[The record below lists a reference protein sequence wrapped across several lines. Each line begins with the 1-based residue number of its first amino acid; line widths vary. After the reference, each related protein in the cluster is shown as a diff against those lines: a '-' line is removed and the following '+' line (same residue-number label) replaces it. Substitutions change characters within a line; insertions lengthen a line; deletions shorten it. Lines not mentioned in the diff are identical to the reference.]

1 MKELKKRLKGLLAL
15 LLVVC
20 LFWETGVSA
29 MAGSG
34 MIAVGNASTKKLSDC
49 VGLEFSDAG
58 DGIKYGSS
66 GGYFA
71 VSYGSEDIASY
82 INLTVENSTSNGNT
96 YYNELSVKSDHEFP
110 ANYET
115 IKISS
120 ATALDDFAKD
130 GYSIYMLT
138 LDWTPAKMCTVQYDC
153 NGGDGFVPDV
163 MQHKISAA
171 YTIDDQIDV
180 YNKGHSFIGWSL
192 VQPDAM
198 TEDTPIYQNGATVSF
213 VGNDYI
219 SVTEGDTV
227 TFYAIW
233 SDPYP
238 YTVSFSAGGMGQ
250 STPSGTVPG
259 SMESDADHPITMP
272 ECGLTMTGYHFAGWK
287 LTNVADGNSQDGVGD
302 IYQPGDSFDYD
313 PETEQAELSFEAV
326 WEPNHFT
333 ISYSANGG
341 NGTVADNVITYD
353 PQANPVKILT
363 DGSGLLT
370 REGYT
375 FLGWSLSP
383 AGMTDIIT
391 TYEPDWSEDNASVI
405 VYAVWKANTYTI
417 RFNGNGGSGSMPN
430 QTGDSSTSTILNKN
444 QFTNVEQLFAGW
456 STSSSGTVQYTD
468 GGLFDFKASSDNQI
482 IDLYAVW
489 TSLAD
494 PDGRTQINAGTV
506 YLSAGLEYYFGAG
519 GSYQV
524 EGDPSTYPSGTVF
537 YVPSS
542 GYYTIT
548 IQ

>member
-20 LFWETGVSA
+20 LFWESGVSA

-34 MIAVGNASTKKLSDC
+34 MIAVGDLDKKVSDC
-49 VGLEFSDAG
+49 LNLEFSESG
-58 DGIKYGSS
+58 DGLKNSSS
-66 GGYFA
+66 GGYFTIA
-71 VSYGSEDIASY
+71 YGSDDIANYVSLAGNISSDAGSY
-82 INLTVENSTSNGNT
+82 TCYDSLTVSS
-96 YYNELSVKSDHEFP
+96 ELP
-110 ANYET
+110 ANYES
-115 IKISS
+115 IKVTSV
-120 ATALDDFAKD
+120 DDTGDTKYNFNLYK
-130 GYSIYMLT
+130 LT
-138 LDWTPAKMCTVQYDC
+138 LNWTPAKMCTVQYDR

-180 YNKGHSFIGWSL
+180 YNKGHSFLGWSL
-192 VQPDAM
+192 VQPSAV
-198 TEDTPIYQNGATVSF
+198 TADTHLYQNGDTVNF

-219 SVTEGDTV
+219 SVAEGDTV

-250 STPSGTVPG
+250 SVPSGTVPG
-259 SMESDADHPITMP
+259 VMESDADHPITMP

-287 LTNVADGNSQDGVGD
+287 LTNVADGNSQDGLGD

-313 PETEQAELSFEAV
+313 PETEQAALSFEAV

-417 RFNGNGGSGSMPN
+417 RFNGNGGIGSMPN